1 MRGELGGMVRDRSTE
16 TQEVRKTVK
25 ENIIRKLA
33 CRSLKSSNTVS
44 SARNHTG
51 PEELV
56 TPVVVVYRFLEPS
69 ESKTSLE

>member
-25 ENIIRKLA
+25 ENIIHT
-33 CRSLKSSNTVS
+33 NTVS